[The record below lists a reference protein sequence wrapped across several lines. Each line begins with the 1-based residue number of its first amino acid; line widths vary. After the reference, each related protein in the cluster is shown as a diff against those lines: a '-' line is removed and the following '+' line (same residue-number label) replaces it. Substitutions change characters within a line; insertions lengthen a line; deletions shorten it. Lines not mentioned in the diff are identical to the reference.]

1 MIERNNQAFVAAQI
15 ESRRNGRYGSKATH
29 SILSDHV
36 RFTPES
42 DRNYDLVDE
51 RKVPGNDMQ
60 ARTGHRDGALLRAGQ
75 KGN

>member
-36 RFTPES
+36 RFTP
-42 DRNYDLVDE
+42 DCVAKPGCFLQLV
-51 RKVPGNDMQ
+51 Q
-60 ARTGHRDGALLRAGQ
+60 I
-75 KGN
+75 